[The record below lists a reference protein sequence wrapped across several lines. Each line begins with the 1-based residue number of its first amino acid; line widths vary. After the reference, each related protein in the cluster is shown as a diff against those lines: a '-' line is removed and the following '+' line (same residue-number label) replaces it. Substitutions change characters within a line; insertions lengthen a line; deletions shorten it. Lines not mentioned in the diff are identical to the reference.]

1 MKTKTFNRK
10 HKKVNKKSK
19 KSMFGVLK
27 EIHEEFEREEID
39 RFS

>member
-1 MKTKTFNRK
+1 MEATYIKIKNT
-10 HKKVNKKSK
+10 K

>member
-1 MKTKTFNRK
+1 MEII
-10 HKKVNKKSK
+10 KKPNE
-19 KSMFGVLK
+19 SMFGVLK